1 MLISHRHKFIFVHVQ
16 KTGGSSIWR
25 ALAPFCDP
33 SDFALMQRYWL
44 HSHST
49 ATQIMRVV
57 GRQIWDDYFTFAFER
72 NPWDKCLSLYY
83 YQLQNWHRYRKPFR
97 PRNPTFRQWFYPYGF
112 LVKKMRPSF
121 EMYSDEGQIC
131 VKYLGR
137 YERLQEDFAEICQRI
152 GLGKVDLPVSNKS
165 QLRTDPGYREHYTT
179 PMRRR
184 VERVFHREI
193 ELLGYSF

>member
-25 ALAPFCDP
+25 ALAPLCDP
-33 SDFALMQRYWL
+33 SELTLAERSGL
-44 HSHST
+44 HSHSP
-49 ATQIMRVV
+49 ASEIIRVV
-57 GRQIWDDYFTFAFER
+57 GRDVWDSYFTFAFER

-97 PRNPTFRQWFYPYGF
+97 PRQPTFRQWFYPYG
-112 LVKKMRPSF
+112 LLPKKLKPSSC
-121 EMYSDEGQIC
+121 MYSENGKMC
-131 VKYLGR
+131 VKFLGR
-137 YERLQEDFAEICQRI
+137 YERLADDFAEVCRRI
-152 GLGKVDLPVSNKS
+152 GLGSVTLPVANKS
-165 QLRTDPGYREHYTT
+165 QLRREPGYREHYTE